1 MFKSLVREDE
11 LKKDLSRIAGSSR
24 VKKLNDNDD
33 KKDSTGGLYE
43 NLIIL

>member
-1 MFKSLVREDE
+1 MFKSLVRENE
-11 LKKDLSRIAGSSR
+11 LKKNLSRITSSSR

-33 KKDSTGGLYE
+33 KKNSTGGLYE